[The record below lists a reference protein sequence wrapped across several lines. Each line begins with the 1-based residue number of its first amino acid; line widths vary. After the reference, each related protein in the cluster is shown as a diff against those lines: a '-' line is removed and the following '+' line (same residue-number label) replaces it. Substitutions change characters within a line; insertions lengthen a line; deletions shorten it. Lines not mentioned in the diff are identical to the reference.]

1 MSEALDNRRL
11 VIRLLATSHGW
22 CRGAGMD
29 FAVAGALSHLQHPAG
44 SEVRERCHE
53 LFIALLADHYLL
65 LNI

>member
-1 MSEALDNRRL
+1 
-11 VIRLLATSHGW
+11 
-22 CRGAGMD
+22 MD

-53 LFIALLADHYLL
+53 LIIALLADHYLL